1 MASILSTQNQEK
13 TEKQKIQVAQVP
25 NYNAIDKINIC
36 VQPIESRRIVTKE
49 VSKIPNT
56 SLIDNSQREHDLKG
70 PQMISNADSSLTHT
84 TKMKSKLKSGSM
96 HEINDEYIDEIIHNN
111 NVDGLHYNPSAFII

>member
-1 MASILSTQNQEK
+1 MASNLSTQNLEK

-25 NYNAIDKINIC
+25 NYNAIDKIKIR

-49 VSKIPNT
+49 VRKIPNT
-56 SLIDNSQREHDLKG
+56 SLIDNSQREHDLKR
-70 PQMISNADSSLTHT
+70 PQMSWNADSSITHT
-84 TKMKSKLKSGSM
+84 TKKKSKLKSVSM

-111 NVDGLHYNPSAFII
+111 NVHGLHYNPSAFII